1 MMDISHYTFAQT
13 HRTYNINSE
22 PFLMESTEFGRLW
35 RVSVGSSAGTNVPP
49 VEHNV
54 DDGKAM
60 DERRQGVHRESLP
73 SSAFRC
79 EPQMALIK
87 VFTQEDFLS

>member
-1 MMDISHYTFAQT
+1 MTWQC
-13 HRTYNINSE
+13 R
-22 PFLMESTEFGRLW
+22 FLSGNK
-35 RVSVGSSAGTNVPP
+35 GAP

-73 SSAFRC
+73 SSAFCC

-87 VFTQEDFLS
+87 VFTQDFLS